1 MYLLAKGNLIMA
13 GDFLLE
19 LVSES
24 FFYREL
30 LHLYLPERLVYIYI
44 YIFLLLH
51 LYLLSFFYVTSQF
64 EKFYFYIFFT
74 GLINLCDISPGLRF
88 NFLFICLLVFFFW
101 KVISASISL
110 FMSSQFI
117 SGTSYTIQINFL

>member
-1 MYLLAKGNLIMA
+1 MA

-19 LVSES
+19 LVCES

-44 YIFLLLH
+44 YIFLLLD

-74 GLINLCDISPGLRF
+74 GLINLCDICLGLRF
-88 NFLFICLLVFFFW
+88 NFLFICLLVCFFGKLFLLQ
-101 KVISASISL
+101 SHCL
-110 FMSSQFI
+110 FMSSRFI
-117 SGTSYTIQINFL
+117 SGRLYTIQINFL

>member
-1 MYLLAKGNLIMA
+1 MA

-74 GLINLCDISPGLRF
+74 GLINLCDISPGSTLR
-88 NFLFICLLVFFFW
+88 
-101 KVISASISL
+101 
-110 FMSSQFI
+110 
-117 SGTSYTIQINFL
+117 